1 MSPNGAAAD
10 AVILCDTT
18 RAVESLERLAP
29 VPAGEA
35 PETYPSAL

>member
-10 AVILCDTT
+10 AVIHCDTT
-18 RAVESLERLAP
+18 RAVEPLERLAP
-29 VPAGEA
+29 VTAGEA